1 MATGSH
7 VRGGPTAMRG
17 DIEWIP
23 DPTAI
28 PKIATSIPMAEILG
42 ILAVKIKETAQV
54 IARERAYKTGAYSEG
69 IQANV
74 DIEGNTAVGH
84 VVATDYKSVWI
95 EFGTGPRPQAG
106 FTVFEERAVLR
117 SAMDS
122 VGAAAVFGEDNA
134 LRDYG

>member
-1 MATGSH
+1 MAEGSH
-7 VRGGPTAMRG
+7 IKGGPTAMRG

-28 PKIATSIPMAEILG
+28 PKIATSKPMEEILF

-54 IARERAYKTGAYSEG
+54 IAAERAFDTGEYSRG

-74 DIEGNTAVGH
+74 DISGNTAIGH

-117 SAMDS
+117 SAMDAI
-122 VGAAAVFGEDNA
+122 GATTVFGESDA